1 MQITLRVIEALKI
14 ASKTASKIA
23 SNLKQVLSLQ
33 LSKVVLWQ
41 HIGLN

>member
-14 ASKTASKIA
+14 ASKIASKTT